1 MVPLGGTLRKEKML
15 IVAMHVI
22 FVILGCGGGVSW
34 LIQAKTLKRGRTSA
48 LIACAVGLYGMF
60 ITTTVMTMK
69 LNGPPMLMM
78 FSSVGVL
85 FVLIT
90 RDNVSPTPEDS
101 KIFKRR

>member
-1 MVPLGGTLRKEKML
+1 
-15 IVAMHVI
+15 
-22 FVILGCGGGVSW
+22 
-34 LIQAKTLKRGRTSA
+34 
-48 LIACAVGLYGMF
+48 MF

-78 FSSVGVL
+78 FSAVGVL

-90 RDNVSPTPEDS
+90 RDNVRPTPEES

>member
-1 MVPLGGTLRKEKML
+1 ML
-15 IVAMHVI
+15 MLVVVLHVI
-22 FVILGCGGGVSW
+22 FFILGCGGGVAW
-34 LIQAKTLKRGRTSA
+34 FIQAKTLKRGRTST
-48 LIACAVGLYGMF
+48 LLACAAGLYGMF

-78 FSSVGVL
+78 FSAVGVL

-90 RDNVSPTPEDS
+90 RDNVRPTPEES